1 MHWQFY
7 VNDTYAKLC
16 IPDAV
21 KNINIKVFNPISRT
35 NGTRDISKGMKFA
48 NVNVDYMQVFVI
60 TYNVRIMI
68 NPNVNVKN

>member
-16 IPDAV
+16 IPDVV
-21 KNINIKVFNPISRT
+21 KNINIKIFNPISRT
-35 NGTRDISKGMKFA
+35 NETRDIQKGMKFV

-68 NPNVNVKN
+68 NPYVNVKN